1 MPSIPRLRRVPN
13 PSYPKWETPN
23 VMLVDG
29 PSPLEGL
36 VVFETD
42 RYVCYDGFNDEAAE
56 LPTAADCSSHEAV
69 RLKCREPYGETESE
83 VKNSQKWICPRQ
95 TEDEFGRLVH
105 DSFNIPM
112 AFCVYP
118 GHVPNGHWDSNV
130 TSFGSKVTLICDE
143 GYIVNGSATLQCV
156 GLPGR
161 STYFPTWNVSIPFCF
176 KSETVTKGATSIT
189 PTRTQNADYIS
200 SEGLLTYE
208 LTTLPE
214 ITATSFLSDGKPT
227 ENVIILDTSETT
239 TTSEVPE
246 DNDDIFAMAA
256 LLCVVPILVAVLFM
270 VLCRHH
276 KKRRRS
282 SQISNQTTT
291 QLQMDPVD
299 NANQNLSATDH
310 AALESTFTDAVA
322 EGHPSQNHHGNIFRD
337 VTTHQEN
344 LYHVY
349 QDAGEVDKGSSQ
361 PSNLPVSLCTVSLQ
375 SNVTSSENASV
386 SIPCVY
392 ENHGVQETSL
402 DQTASCHE
410 DCEYQDVD
418 LCGNDWLTKKGS
430 RSFDGAHLF
439 DERCYNSLNFGK
451 QSAQN
456 IPSNGE
462 SEYDHCNRPLLDKRL
477 QSTQADLSA
486 SGPSSHGEV
495 HSDRND
501 DISYPCV
508 GSLPTVNR
516 DDVFYYQL
524 HPGEANSIETFN
536 KPQFTDAFDSGE
548 YCLLN
553 PDKGSTHDKHPTKRD
568 DNLSD
573 YYDSESP
580 MSYVA
585 NTKHCE
591 ELYATVNKTVGTSLA
606 AKPATLEELYATVNK
621 TVGANSAA
629 KPATC
634 EELYATV
641 NKTLAANSAGKPATC
656 EELYAKVDKTKDGQ
670 IGNKATSQ
678 EELYMNVTNTNVDL

>member
-1 MPSIPRLRRVPN
+1 MDCPP
-13 PSYPKWETPN
+13 TP
-23 VMLVDG
+23 
-29 PSPLEGL
+29 
-36 VVFETD
+36 T
-42 RYVCYDGFNDEAAE
+42 
-56 LPTAADCSSHEAV
+56 DCSSNKAV
-69 RLKCREPYGETESE
+69 RLKCQGPYGETESE
-83 VKNSQKWICPRQ
+83 GRNSQTWTCPIQ
-95 TEDEFGRLVH
+95 TEHESGQLVIYP
-105 DSFNIPM
+105 FNISVG
-112 AFCVYP
+112 FCVHP
-118 GHVPNGHWDSNV
+118 GHGPNGHWDSDM
-130 TSFGSKVTLICDE
+130 TYFGSEITLICDE
-143 GYIVNGSATLQCV
+143 GYSINSSVTLQCV
-156 GLPGR
+156 GPPGR
-161 STYFPTWNVSIPFCF
+161 STYFPTWNVSIPFCL
-176 KSETVTKGATSIT
+176 KSETVTKGGTTIT
-189 PTRTQNADYIS
+189 PTPTQNADYIS
-200 SEGLLTYE
+200 NEGLLTYE

-214 ITATSFLSDGKPT
+214 ITATSFLSDGKQT

-246 DNDDIFAMAA
+246 NNVDIFAMAA

-282 SQISNQTTT
+282 SHISNQTTT
-291 QLQMDPVD
+291 QLQMHPVD

-310 AALESTFTDAVA
+310 AALDSTFTDAVA

-349 QDAGEVDKGSSQ
+349 QDAGEVDKGPSQ

-375 SNVTSSENASV
+375 SNVTSSEHASV

-392 ENHGVQETSL
+392 ENHGVQETYL
-402 DQTASCHE
+402 DQTASCYE
-410 DCEYQDVD
+410 NCEYQDVD
-418 LCGNDWLTKKGS
+418 LCGNVWLTKKGS

-439 DERCYNSLNFGK
+439 DERCYNSLNFRK

-456 IPSNGE
+456 IPSNRE
-462 SEYDHCNRPLLDKRL
+462 SDYDHCNRSLLDKRL
-477 QSTQADLSA
+477 QSPPTGLSA

-495 HSDRND
+495 HSDRSD
-501 DISYPCV
+501 DISYSCV

-536 KPQFTDAFDSGE
+536 KPQFTDAFDTGE

-568 DNLSD
+568 DILSD
-573 YYDSESP
+573 FYDSEGP
-580 MSYVA
+580 MSYVS
-585 NTKHCE
+585 NTEPCE
-591 ELYATVNKTVGTSLA
+591 ELYATVNKTVGASSA
-606 AKPATLEELYATVNK
+606 AKPATCEELYATVNKTVAANSAAKPATCDELYSTVNK

-634 EELYATV
+634 EELYA
-641 NKTLAANSAGKPATC
+641 
-656 EELYAKVDKTKDGQ
+656 KVDKTKDGQ
-670 IGNKATSQ
+670 IDNKATSQ
-678 EELYMNVTNTNVDL
+678 EELYMNVTNTNIDL